1 MNHENAALRTIRHV
15 WYVWHVWHVW
25 HVWQLRQV
33 RHAWRPRR
41 IVAFAA
47 LSVGVAAAAAAGPTG
62 SKGAAGATPPT
73 ELRLYVLDCGT
84 ISAMDPALFGLKASE
99 VNREVTFV
107 TPCYLI
113 VHPKGTLMWDVGQ
126 VPDQDI
132 PDNGTEVVQQDILK
146 ATRRLAPQLA
156 AIGYRPKDIAYLAM
170 SHYHAD
176 HTANANLFAG
186 STWIVQQAEY
196 DIMFSDAQVGIRMPA
211 TYKDLK
217 TAKRI
222 TLNNADYDVFGDGSV
237 IIKTAPGHTPGHQML
252 FLKLKKFG
260 PLLLAGDLYH
270 LPEERTLDRVP
281 TFDFDAAMT
290 RDTRKK
296 VELFLR
302 QSGATLWIQ
311 HDPPTYAALK
321 KAPKYYD

>member
-1 MNHENAALRTIRHV
+1 MNIKNALLPAIRSASR
-15 WYVWHVWHVW
+15 
-25 HVWQLRQV
+25 LL
-33 RHAWRPRR
+33 
-41 IVAFAA
+41 AFAA
-47 LSVGVAAAAAAGPTG
+47 FGVCAAAVAAAGT
-62 SKGAAGATPPT
+62 TPVNQ
-73 ELRLYVLDCGT
+73 LRLYVLDCGT

-113 VHPKGTLMWDVGQ
+113 VHPKGSLMWDVGQ

-132 PDNGTEVVQQDILK
+132 PDDGTEVVQQGILK
-146 ATRRLAPQLA
+146 AKRRLAPQLA
-156 AIGYRPKDIAYLAM
+156 ALGFRPEDITYLTM

-176 HTANANLFAG
+176 HTANANMFAG

-196 DIMFSDAQVGIRMPA
+196 DVMFSDAQVGIRMPD

-217 TAKRI
+217 TARRI
-222 TLNNADYDVFGDGSV
+222 TLNNADHDVFGDGSV

-290 RDTRKK
+290 RATRKK
-296 VELFLR
+296 VDQFVK
-302 QSGATLWIQ
+302 QTGATLWIQ
-311 HDPPTYAALK
+311 HDPPTYAKLK
-321 KAPKYYD
+321 KAPQYYD